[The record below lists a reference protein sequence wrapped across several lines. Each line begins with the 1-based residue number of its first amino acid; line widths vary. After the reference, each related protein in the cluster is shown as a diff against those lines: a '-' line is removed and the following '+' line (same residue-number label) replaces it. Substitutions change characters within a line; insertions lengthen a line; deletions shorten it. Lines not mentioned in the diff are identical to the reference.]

1 MRKII
6 HIDMDC
12 FYAAIEVRDRPELA
26 EKPVAVGGTSGRG
39 VLTTCNY
46 LARKFGCH
54 SAMPTFKAQELC
66 PELIIIRPNFE
77 RYQKESRNIRKI
89 LFNYTPLVEPLSLD
103 EAFLDI
109 SSREESGTEIASE
122 IRRKILEDSN
132 LTASAGIAPNKL
144 LAKIASEWKKPD
156 GQFEIEPEAVS
167 AFMKPLLVNNIW
179 GVGPKSVV
187 KFNAVGIENCGQLQ
201 RLSVLELERLFGKFG
216 EELYQ
221 LCRGL
226 DNRPVEP
233 DRVRKSMSTER
244 TFSVDLKTLGQCEG
258 ELMKLYAELQNDLR
272 SNASDRQIEKL
283 FIKLKFTDFKRTTA
297 ECSET
302 KLDWDIFKEL
312 LGEAYGRSRL
322 NVRLIGAGVRFQ
334 EKDDSRW
341 SQLELELR
349 NEKD

>member
-89 LFNYTPLVEPLSLD
+89 FLNYTPLVEPLSLD

-109 SSREESGTEIASE
+109 SILEAGGSEIALE
-122 IRRKILEDSN
+122 IRKKILEDTN

-156 GQFEIEPEAVS
+156 GQFEIEAEAVS
-167 AFMKPLLVNNIW
+167 AFMKPLLVKNIW

-187 KFNAVGIENCGQLQ
+187 KLNARGIENCGKLQ
-201 RLSVLELERLFGKFG
+201 GLSVLELERLFGKFG
-216 EELYQ
+216 EELYH

-244 TFSVDLKTLGQCEG
+244 TFSVDLETLVQCEG
-258 ELMKLYAELQNDLR
+258 ELMKLYEELHNDLR

-283 FIKLKFTDFKRTTA
+283 FVKLKFTDFKRTTA
-297 ECSET
+297 ECSVT
-302 KLDWDIFKEL
+302 KLDWDVFKEL
-312 LGEAYGRSRL
+312 LDEAYGRSRL
-322 NVRLIGAGVRFQ
+322 NVRLIGAGVRFK

-341 SQLELELR
+341 SQLELELK
-349 NEKD
+349 E

>member
-66 PELIIIRPNFE
+66 PKLIIVRPNFE
-77 RYQKESRNIRKI
+77 RYQKESRNFHKI
-89 LFNYTPLVEPLSLD
+89 LFNYTSLVEALSLD

-109 SSREESGTEIASE
+109 SSREESGTQIASE
-122 IRRKILEDSN
+122 IRRKIFENLN

-156 GQFEIEPEAVS
+156 GQFEIEPKAVS

-187 KFNAVGIENCGQLQ
+187 KLNARGIRNCDQLQ
-201 RLSVLELERLFGKFG
+201 RLSVLELEGLFGKFG
-216 EELYQ
+216 EELYH

-226 DNRPVEP
+226 DNRAVEP

-244 TFSVDLKTLGQCEG
+244 TFSVDLETLGQCEE
-258 ELMKLYAELQNDLR
+258 ELMKLYTELHTDLR
-272 SNASDRQIEKL
+272 SKASDRQIDKL
-283 FIKLKFTDFKRTTA
+283 FVKLKFTNFKRTTT
-297 ECSET
+297 ECSKT
-302 KLDWDIFKEL
+302 KLDLDVFKEL

-334 EKDDSRW
+334 EKGDSRW

-349 NEKD
+349 DEED

>member
-26 EKPVAVGGTSGRG
+26 EKPVAVGGISGRG

-77 RYQKESRNIRKI
+77 RYQEESRNISKI

-109 SSREESGTEIASE
+109 SILEAGGSEIALE
-122 IRRKILEDSN
+122 IRKKIFEDTN

-167 AFMKPLLVNNIW
+167 AFMKPLPVNKIW

-187 KFNAVGIENCGQLQ
+187 KLNARGIENCGQLQ

-216 EELYQ
+216 EELYH

-244 TFSVDLKTLGQCEG
+244 TFSVDLETLVQCEG
-258 ELMKLYAELQNDLR
+258 ELMNLYEELHNDIR

-283 FIKLKFTDFKRTTA
+283 FVKLKFTDFKRTTA

-302 KLDWDIFKEL
+302 KLDWGVFKEL

-322 NVRLIGAGVRFQ
+322 NVRLIGAGVRFK

-341 SQLELELR
+341 SQLELELK
-349 NEKD
+349 E